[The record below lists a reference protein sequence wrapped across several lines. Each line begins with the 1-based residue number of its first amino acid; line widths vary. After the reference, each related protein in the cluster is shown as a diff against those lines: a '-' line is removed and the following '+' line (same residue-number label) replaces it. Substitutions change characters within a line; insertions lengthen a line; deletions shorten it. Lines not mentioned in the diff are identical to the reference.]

1 MELPLGRYYPIYQ
14 NPSTAFHMLLFIA
27 KLKADSFDNNSLKL
41 VNDFLSHR
49 LQRTK
54 IGNEY
59 STEKEIISG
68 VLQGSIL

>member
-1 MELPLGRYYPIYQ
+1 
-14 NPSTAFHMLLFIA
+14 MLLFIA

-54 IGNEY
+54 VGNEY